1 MRRFACLPPSM
12 SKRTIRRPD
21 EGTSRAGRRRHCDR
35 AAVEQNLRMSNAD
48 WSGENA
54 EFTSWIVVSVRS
66 LYCTQLSGCP
76 ISKFM
81 DILKSVPV
89 VSCIGS
95 ARRPAPHPPHLSIQ
109 ATIYTVSPKTS
120 TSYFSNNCQKLTN
133 FNDFRHVKSW
143 KIWHENLTDLSTS
156 PVRCSYITLGNP
168 KKSFSTV
175 VFIHISDYFSE
186 ENKL

>member
-1 MRRFACLPPSM
+1 
-12 SKRTIRRPD
+12 
-21 EGTSRAGRRRHCDR
+21 
-35 AAVEQNLRMSNAD
+35 MSNAD

-95 ARRPAPHPPHLSIQ
+95 ARRSAPHPPHLSIQ

-156 PVRCSYITLGNP
+156 PVRCSYITFGNP
-168 KKSFSTV
+168 KKSFSKV